1 MLDNRVEVSLLFIKK
16 SERLKRERKLKR
28 RKQWKKLAAVAVVGI
43 LATFSY
49 NVSYAQIDIG
59 GKINEWY
66 SIKKS
71 RIFSDLDTYAAK
83 EMALQKELL
92 HSEFK
97 LGILNMEQ
105 NVEEYTEDV
114 LIPQYLLNLENY
126 YSELIAKIKT
136 SNEKEK
142 EAFRLELEASLN
154 KAREEAAIS
163 SEVGTDSIL
172 VPEEEIDS
180 EISNEEPSEITLSE

>member
-28 RKQWKKLAAVAVVGI
+28 RKQWKKLAVVAVVVT
-43 LATFSY
+43 LAAFSY
-49 NVSYAQIDIG
+49 NVSYAQVDIG

-66 SIKKS
+66 ISKKS
-71 RIFSDLDTYAAK
+71 QIFSDLDKHIAK
-83 EMALQKELL
+83 EMVLQKELL
-92 HSEFK
+92 PSAFK

-114 LIPQYLLNLENY
+114 LIPQYLQNLENY
-126 YSELIAKIKT
+126 YQELLAKIKI
-136 SNEKEK
+136 SNEEEK

-163 SEVGTDSIL
+163 SEVETVSIL
-172 VPEEEIDS
+172 VPEKEIDS
-180 EISNEEPSEITLSE
+180 EISYEEPSEILIPE

>member
-28 RKQWKKLAAVAVVGI
+28 RKRWKKLAAVAAMGI
-43 LATFSY
+43 LATLSY

-66 SIKKS
+66 SIQES
-71 RIFSDLDTYAAK
+71 RIFSDLDKDVAK
-83 EMALQKELL
+83 KMALQKELL

-114 LIPQYLLNLENY
+114 LIPQYLQNLENY
-126 YSELIAKIKT
+126 YQELIAKIKI
-136 SNEKEK
+136 SNEEEK

-154 KAREEAAIS
+154 KARGEAAIS
-163 SEVGTDSIL
+163 SEVETVPIL
-172 VPEEEIDS
+172 VPEVEIDS
-180 EISNEEPSEITLSE
+180 EISNEEPSEIPIPE

>member
-28 RKQWKKLAAVAVVGI
+28 RKRWKKLAAVAAMGI
-43 LATFSY
+43 LATLSY

-66 SIKKS
+66 SIQES
-71 RIFSDLDTYAAK
+71 RIFSDLDKDIAK

-114 LIPQYLLNLENY
+114 LIPQYLQNLENY
-126 YSELIAKIKT
+126 YQELIAKIKI
-136 SNEKEK
+136 SNEEEK

-154 KAREEAAIS
+154 KARGEAAIS
-163 SEVGTDSIL
+163 SEVETVPIL
-172 VPEEEIDS
+172 VPEVEIDS
-180 EISNEEPSEITLSE
+180 EISNEEPSEIPIPE

>member
-28 RKQWKKLAAVAVVGI
+28 RKRWKKLAAVAAMGI
-43 LATFSY
+43 LATLSY

-66 SIKKS
+66 SIQES
-71 RIFSDLDTYAAK
+71 RIFSDLDKDVAK
-83 EMALQKELL
+83 KMALQKELL

-114 LIPQYLLNLENY
+114 LIPQYLQNLENY
-126 YSELIAKIKT
+126 YQELIAKIKI
-136 SNEKEK
+136 SNEEEK

-154 KAREEAAIS
+154 K
-163 SEVGTDSIL
+163 G
-172 VPEEEIDS
+172 
-180 EISNEEPSEITLSE
+180 